1 MTQKFH
7 SGEKPLSDRTMPSLH
22 QTATVTA
29 NRNDLTLS
37 SSHTLRDRA
46 AYPMNTQALS
56 TTETHSTS
64 AVYLRQ
70 MDELRDE
77 IQSAMLAI
85 AGNSLSVLEG
95 SLWRQEVLCTSLK
108 HLSRTLG
115 PDALHGP
122 LTARIHETSIA
133 LQELNRTYSLLIQ
146 QSSQSADLLYRLC
159 RSYKDHSSSNPSAL
173 RPSATAQTWSCEA

>member
-1 MTQKFH
+1 M
-7 SGEKPLSDRTMPSLH
+7 S
-22 QTATVTA
+22 
-29 NRNDLTLS
+29 
-37 SSHTLRDRA
+37 
-46 AYPMNTQALS
+46 TQALITREMQS
-56 TTETHSTS
+56 TG

-85 AGNSLSVLEG
+85 AGNSLTVLEG

-108 HLSRTLG
+108 HLARTFG
-115 PDALHGP
+115 PDDLAGP
-122 LTARIHETSIA
+122 LTARIRETSLA
-133 LQELNRTYSLLIQ
+133 LQELNRTYAQLVQ

-159 RSYKDHSSSNPSAL
+159 RSYKDQTTSSHSPL